1 MDFYRCTQLFST
13 GTKAISFPLAPGSP
27 GSPLEDHDIVE
38 REKAQRQLP
47 LHRDAKDKLR
57 QQITT
62 RR

>member
-27 GSPLEDHDIVE
+27 LEDHDIVE

-47 LHRDAKDKLR
+47 LQHRDAKDKLR